1 MQMVLYKAERPRNEW
16 TKHSVYYPE
25 YTERGTF
32 HTWGVSHVEFETGP
46 GNYTVAV
53 IEKPD
58 GTFIEVPTNA
68 VKFIY

>member
-1 MQMVLYKAERPRNEW
+1 MQKVLYKAERPRNEW
-16 TKHSVYYPE
+16 INGSYYPE

-32 HTWGVSHVEFETGP
+32 HTLGVSHVEFETGP
-46 GNYTVAV
+46 GNYTVAI